1 MEFIFGVLI
10 LVLDI
15 WAIINV
21 WQSSSSTTAKLLWTL
36 GIVIFPVVGVIVWF
50 FAGPRG
56 RTAIA

>member
-36 GIVIFPVVGVIVWF
+36 GIVLFPVLGVIVWF

-56 RTAIA
+56 RMAIA